1 MQGDNV
7 RPGVCASALRP
18 PPCAHARTVP
28 VHTLILASCAD
39 SIAVRC
45 RGRSLCSSTTPTGSC
60 AEAST
65 TKSSPTTPSASF
77 QPCMVASHAH
87 ANAGQSSRCF
97 QYTPHSGRVHGRST
111 VRCASQS
118 CRVRVFVYSALV
130 FKTSHV
136 HKRKQAHKTGGT
148 CSVRERQ
155 NGINIEAL
163 SSKASTQCHQCGG
176 MYNAWP
182 APMTCACA
190 SRRVSRRSCSS
201 AEGQNLA
208 HTHKFTRTHAHRYPP
223 YIL

>member
-1 MQGDNV
+1 M
-7 RPGVCASALRP
+7 S
-18 PPCAHARTVP
+18 
-28 VHTLILASCAD
+28 
-39 SIAVRC
+39 
-45 RGRSLCSSTTPTGSC
+45 GRSLFSSTTLTGSC

-77 QPCMVASHAH
+77 QHCMVASHAH

-118 CRVRVFVYSALV
+118 CRVRVFVYSALAL
-130 FKTSHV
+130 KTSHV

-201 AEGQNLA
+201 AGGQKLA
-208 HTHKFTRTHAHRYPP
+208 HTHRFTRTHAHRYPP